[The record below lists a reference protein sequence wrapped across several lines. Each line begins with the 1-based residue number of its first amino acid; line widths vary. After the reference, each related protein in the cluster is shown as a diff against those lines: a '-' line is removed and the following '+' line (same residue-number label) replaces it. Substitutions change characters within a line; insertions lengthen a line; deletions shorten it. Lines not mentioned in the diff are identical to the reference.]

1 MYLEMLKSM
10 DFKISS
16 TRNITL
22 RHTILDQ
29 TKQFHSL
36 LQYKILPRA
45 LKRNREVSLPPMAAR
60 VESESAELLFPALFD
75 FDASPDVFFFDCLP
89 LDVVGRRSCVS
100 TK

>member
-1 MYLEMLKSM
+1 MLKTM

-16 TRNITL
+16 TRNITF

-60 VESESAELLFPALFD
+60 VESKSAELLFPALFD